1 MFYRQ
6 FSAITD
12 ILNPDFV
19 EEFDYWLATLPQ
31 RSKKNITV
39 SVVSARLGV
48 SYSLAE
54 SILRYAEKQKI
65 LDKHYIIKCPDC
77 NNILEKVSQDELAE
91 ALLDPVYCD
100 ECDQDKHITLDNV
113 YTAYRVIQ
121 EPNVSEEEIA
131 KAIEKRLNQG
141 DSTTV
146 NFTVAD
152 SLSHDINTLYEV
164 FYNPDESAYQKFQ
177 ELQEKLDL
185 DYGKNTTAQGNALEK
200 LIKEIFNQIKGV
212 KCTNDVKTKTNQFDC
227 TALCGIK
234 PVTLSVFSSLAP
246 YFIIECKNEP
256 DKKPNNT
263 YCNKLIS
270 IMESNAAQ
278 LGIVFGRKDAASTC
292 FTIARE
298 HYLTNK
304 NSAQQRIIIT
314 CSDADLTYLIKDRV
328 NLLQYLEYKIFQI
341 TANAPN
347 VTYEMFLSKQS

>member
-1 MFYRQ
+1 MAQYLQALSPEQLDAANVNQYLRNQ
-6 FSAITD
+6 KIIALTPED
-12 ILNPDFV
+12 YPDFV

-200 LIKEIFNQIKGV
+200 LIKEVGFNPTYYTAIHQNFDLPYDIYRPELEKPRTQIEMIRKDGSLAELSQLSPLV
-212 KCTNDVKTKTNQFDC
+212 AALAGTRYGDNRFYFPKEMLEVNGLFSKQVEEFTSYITND
-227 TALCGIK
+227 
-234 PVTLSVFSSLAP
+234 
-246 YFIIECKNEP
+246 YFTGET
-256 DKKPNNT
+256 D
-263 YCNKLIS
+263 
-270 IMESNAAQ
+270 
-278 LGIVFGRKDAASTC
+278 V
-292 FTIARE
+292 
-298 HYLTNK
+298 H
-304 NSAQQRIIIT
+304 
-314 CSDADLTYLIKDRV
+314 
-328 NLLQYLEYKIFQI
+328 
-341 TANAPN
+341 
-347 VTYEMFLSKQS
+347 

>member
-6 FSAITD
+6 FSAITE

-39 SVVSARLGV
+39 SVVSSRLGV

-54 SILRYAEKQKI
+54 SILKYAEKEKI

-77 NNILEKVSQDELAE
+77 NNILEKVSQAELAE
-91 ALLDPVYCD
+91 ALLEPLYCD
-100 ECDQDKHITLDNV
+100 ECDQDKHITLDDV

-121 EPNVSEEEIA
+121 EPDVSEEEIA

-141 DSTTV
+141 DSVTE

-152 SLSHDINTLYEV
+152 SLSYDVNTLYET
-164 FYNPDESAYQKFQ
+164 FYNPDESAYQEFQ
-177 ELQEKLDL
+177 KLQKKLDL
-185 DYGKNTTAQGNALEK
+185 DYGKNTTTQGNALEK
-200 LIKEIFNQIKGV
+200 LVKEIFNQINGV

-227 TALCGIK
+227 TAFCGIK
-234 PVTLSVFSSLAP
+234 PVTLSVFDFLTP

-256 DKKPNNT
+256 GKKLNNT
-263 YCNKLIS
+263 YCNKLMS
-270 IMESNAAQ
+270 IMETNAAQ
-278 LGIVFGRKDAASTC
+278 LGIIFGRKKATSPC

-304 NSAQQRIIIT
+304 NSTQQQIIIT
-314 CSDADLTYLIKDRV
+314 CADDDLEYLIEHRV
-328 NLLQYLEYKIFQI
+328 NLLRYLEYKIFQI
-341 TANAPN
+341 TANAPDT
-347 VTYEMFLSKQS
+347 TYEMFLDKQS

>member
-1 MFYRQ
+1 M
-6 FSAITD
+6 
-12 ILNPDFV
+12 
-19 EEFDYWLATLPQ
+19 
-31 RSKKNITV
+31 
-39 SVVSARLGV
+39 
-48 SYSLAE
+48 
-54 SILRYAEKQKI
+54 
-65 LDKHYIIKCPDC
+65 
-77 NNILEKVSQDELAE
+77 
-91 ALLDPVYCD
+91 LDPVYCD

-328 NLLQYLEYKIFQI
+328 NLLQYKIFQI

>member
-54 SILRYAEKQKI
+54 SILKYAEKQKI

-185 DYGKNTTAQGNALEK
+185 DYGKNTTAQGKALEK

-212 KCTNDVKTKTNQFDC
+212 KCTNDVKTKT
-227 TALCGIK
+227 
-234 PVTLSVFSSLAP
+234 SL
-246 YFIIECKNEP
+246 
-256 DKKPNNT
+256 
-263 YCNKLIS
+263 
-270 IMESNAAQ
+270 
-278 LGIVFGRKDAASTC
+278 
-292 FTIARE
+292 
-298 HYLTNK
+298 
-304 NSAQQRIIIT
+304 
-314 CSDADLTYLIKDRV
+314 
-328 NLLQYLEYKIFQI
+328 
-341 TANAPN
+341 
-347 VTYEMFLSKQS
+347 

>member
-31 RSKKNITV
+31 RNKKNITV

-54 SILRYAEKQKI
+54 SILKYAEKEKI
-65 LDKHYIIKCPDC
+65 LNKHYIVKCPDC
-77 NNILEKVSQDELAE
+77 NNILEKISQDELAE
-91 ALLDPVYCD
+91 VLLEPIYCD
-100 ECDQDKHITLDNV
+100 ECDQDKHITLDDV
-113 YTAYRVIQ
+113 YAAYKVIQ
-121 EPNVSEEEIA
+121 EPDASEEEIMQ
-131 KAIEKRLNQG
+131 AIEKRLHQG
-141 DSTTV
+141 DNTTE
-146 NFTVAD
+146 NFTIAD
-152 SLSHDINTLYEV
+152 SLSYDVNTLYKA
-164 FYNPDESAYQKFQ
+164 FYNPDELAYQRFQ
-177 ELQEKLDL
+177 AFRNKLDL
-185 DYGKNTTAQGNALEK
+185 DYGKNTTEQGKALEK

-212 KCTNDVKTKTNQFDC
+212 KCTNDVRTQTNQFDC

-234 PVTLSVFSSLAP
+234 PITLSVFTFLAP

-263 YCNKLIS
+263 YCNKLMS
-270 IMESNAAQ
+270 IMETNAAQ
-278 LGIVFGRKDAASTC
+278 LGILFGRKDAASTC

-298 HYLTNK
+298 HYLAHK
-304 NSAQQRIIIT
+304 NSAQQQIIIT
-314 CSDADLTYLIKDRV
+314 CSDIDLRYLIDNKV

-341 TANAPN
+341 TSNAPTA
-347 VTYEMFLSKQS
+347 TYEMFLNKLS